1 VPLLAPKLPPHL
13 GEVLWGR
20 AGYPGHAVTPPG
32 ALQAD
37 AGAET
42 IYGERFALE
51 EAEGQRYDPR
61 RRPSAGGQAPLS
73 GFAAIQVWLIA
84 GVK

>member
-1 VPLLAPKLPPHL
+1 
-13 GEVLWGR
+13 
-20 AGYPGHAVTPPG
+20 VTPPG

-42 IYGERFALE
+42 IFGERFALE

-61 RRPSAGGQAPLS
+61 RRPSAGGQAPLT
-73 GFAAIQVWLIA
+73 GFAAIQVWLIS
-84 GVK
+84 GVKKGGIHGRRAASAAPRDRELLD